1 MFKKGDKVE
10 VIGREFTGQKGTI
23 VGPCKIAKPGE
34 PQESGWAV
42 KLSHVTYKLY
52 EEQLKLITD

>member
-10 VIGREFTGQKGTI
+10 VKGGEFTGQKGFIT
-23 VGPCKIAKPGE
+23 GPCKLSKPGE

-42 KLSHVTYKLY
+42 KLSHGTYKFY
-52 EEQLKLITD
+52 KEQLKLISD

>member
-10 VIGREFTGQKGTI
+10 VIGGEFTGQKGTI
-23 VGPCKIAKPGE
+23 RGSCKISKPWE

-42 KLSHVTYKLY
+42 KLSHGTYKFY